1 MVLVPEIFIIYEN
14 SSKIWIDVK
23 KNIFMFSIVNIYEFI
38 IIWSFN
44 IFMWILVNVNRVD
57 FDQLKKQDI
66 LMDRRVCKYLYICL
80 Y

>member
-38 IIWSFN
+38 IIWRFN